1 MREQISIYKNGNLI
15 SHEVAEKALNDGGT
29 KKGGEIDKDS
39 CEYIQKAKEK
49 YFEEVLGF
57 IKTHKYNIDDYD
69 ELIFVGGTTQHIKEI
84 IEKKLK
90 HSYIPNKSQLTTVEG
105 LYKVAFKKYSNK

>member
-1 MREQISIYKNGNLI
+1 MIIIIYGVIYLHQIILLIIPMFLFGYK
-15 SHEVAEKALNDGGT
+15 
-29 KKGGEIDKDS
+29 
-39 CEYIQKAKEK
+39 
-49 YFEEVLGF
+49 GF
-57 IKTHKYNIDDYD
+57 KIVRFI
-69 ELIFVGGTTQHIKEI
+69 GGTTQHIKEI